1 MDKRIKPMD
10 ELTDEQKTVIAEAQ
24 KNFSD
29 LKNSNVVF
37 TDAHMD
43 LLFGQA
49 RSMNG
54 WQDKEVSDDMVKS
67 LYELDKMGPTSTNG
81 CPGRCIFIKSQE
93 QKEKLEPALL
103 PNNVP
108 KVMSAPVIA
117 IIGYDLDFSD
127 HMTKLFPHMDVT
139 PMYKGNDEMNVST
152 AFRNSS
158 LQGAYLMMVARAMG
172 LDCGPM
178 SGFNN
183 QLVDETFFLDTN
195 IKSNFL
201 CCIGYGDSTKIFQ
214 RLPRLD
220 FDEVCK
226 II

>member
-1 MDKRIKPMD
+1 MI
-10 ELTDEQKTVIAEAQ
+10 ELTDDQKKAVATAQ
-24 KNFSD
+24 ETFSN
-29 LKNSNVVF
+29 LKNN
-37 TDAHMD
+37 TDSLNETQLN
-43 LLFGQA
+43 LLFGEA

-54 WQDKEVSDDMVKS
+54 WQEKDVSDELIRS
-67 LYELDKMGPTSTNG
+67 IYELTKMGPTSTNC
-81 CPGRCIFIKSQE
+81 CPARFKFIKSEE
-93 QKEKLEPALL
+93 QKLKLKESLL
-103 PNNVP
+103 PNNID

-117 IIGYDLDFSD
+117 IIGFDLDFSD
-127 HMTKLFPHMDVT
+127 NMGKLFPHMDVT
-139 PMYKGNDEMNVST
+139 PMYKGNEIMNHST

-158 LQGAYLMMVARAMG
+158 LQGAYFMMVSRALG

-183 QLVDETFFLDTN
+183 AMVDEVFFNGTN

-201 CCIGYGDSTKIFQ
+201 CCIGYGDPSKIFM

-220 FDEVCK
+220 FDEVCE

>member
-1 MDKRIKPMD
+1 MV
-10 ELTDEQKTVIAEAQ
+10 ELTDDQKIAVAAAQ
-24 KNFSD
+24 ETFSN
-29 LKNSNVVF
+29 LKNNNEALNDSQLN
-37 TDAHMD
+37 
-43 LLFGQA
+43 LLFGEA

-54 WQDKEVSDDMVKS
+54 WQDKDVSEELIRS
-67 LYELDKMGPTSTNG
+67 IYELTKMGPTSTNC
-81 CPGRCIFIKSQE
+81 CPARFKFIKSEE
-93 QKEKLEPALL
+93 QKLKLKESLL
-103 PNNVP
+103 PNNID

-117 IIGYDLDFSD
+117 IIGFDLDFSD
-127 HMTKLFPHMDVT
+127 NMGKLFPHMDVA
-139 PMYKGNDEMNVST
+139 PMYKNNEIMNHST

-158 LQGAYLMMVARAMG
+158 LQGAYFMMVSRALG

-183 QLVDETFFLDTN
+183 AVVDEVFFSETN

-201 CCIGYGDSTKIFQ
+201 CCIGYGDPSKIFM

-220 FDEVCK
+220 FNEVCE

>member
-1 MDKRIKPMD
+1 MI
-10 ELTDEQKTVIAEAQ
+10 ELTDEQKNAVAKAQ
-24 KNFSD
+24 STFTD
-29 LKNSNVVF
+29 LKDNS
-37 TDAHMD
+37 DPLSDKQLA
-43 LLFGQA
+43 LLFGEA

-67 LYELDKMGPTSTNG
+67 IYELTKMGPTSTNC
-81 CPGRCIFIKSQE
+81 CPARFKFIKSDD
-93 QKEKLEPALL
+93 QKQLLKEALL
-103 PNNVP
+103 PNNVD

-127 HMTKLFPHMDVT
+127 NMSKLFPHMDVA
-139 PMYKGNDEMNVST
+139 PMYKGNAEFNQAT

-158 LQGAYLMMVARAMG
+158 LQGAYFMMVSRALG

-183 QLVDETFFLDTN
+183 DLVDQTFFKDTN

-201 CCIGYGDSTKIFQ
+201 CCIGYGDPSKIFM

-220 FDEVCK
+220 FDDACE
-226 II
+226 IL

>member
-1 MDKRIKPMD
+1 MMLDD
-10 ELTDEQKTVIAEAQ
+10 LTDKQKQIVAAAQ
-24 KNFSD
+24 EKFKD
-29 LKNSNVVF
+29 LKDRTNPLDEEGLN
-37 TDAHMD
+37 
-43 LLFGQA
+43 LIFGEA

-54 WQDKEVSDDMVKS
+54 WQNKAVSDVMIHS
-67 LYELDKMGPTSTNG
+67 LYDLVKMGPTSTN
-81 CPGRCIFIKSQE
+81 CSPARFVFVKSE
-93 QKEKLEPALL
+93 VEKAKLESALM
-103 PNNVP
+103 PNNIP
-108 KVMSAPVIA
+108 KVMTAPVVA
-117 IIGYDLDFSD
+117 IIAYDLDFSD
-127 HMTKLFPHMDVT
+127 HMTKLFPHMDVA

-178 SGFNN
+178 SGFDN
-183 QLVDETFFLDTN
+183 QLIDETFFSDTN

>member
-1 MDKRIKPMD
+1 MI
-10 ELTDEQKTVIAEAQ
+10 ELSEEQKKAVADAQ
-24 KNFSD
+24 ETFIE
-29 LKNSNVVF
+29 LKDSSKPLNNEQLN
-37 TDAHMD
+37 

-54 WQDKEVSDDMVKS
+54 WQDKEVSDGMVKS
-67 LYELDKMGPTSTNG
+67 IYELTKMGPTSTNC
-81 CPGRCIFIKSQE
+81 CPARFKFIKSDE
-93 QKEKLEPALL
+93 AKENLKEALL

-108 KVMSAPVIA
+108 KVMTAPVIA
-117 IIGYDLDFSD
+117 LIGYDLDFAD
-127 HMTKLFPHMDVT
+127 NMGKLFPHMDVA
-139 PMYKGNDEMNVST
+139 PMYKNNDEMNTST

-158 LQGAYLMMVARAMG
+158 LQGAYFMMVSRALG

-183 QLVDETFFLDTN
+183 QLVDEKFFAGTN

-201 CCIGYGDSTKIFQ
+201 CCIGYGDPSKIFM

-220 FDEVCK
+220 FEDVCE

>member
-1 MDKRIKPMD
+1 MLDD
-10 ELTDEQKTVIAEAQ
+10 LTEEQKQIVTAAQ
-24 KNFSD
+24 EQFND
-29 LKNSNVVF
+29 LKERTNPLDEEALNLVF
-37 TDAHMD
+37 
-43 LLFGQA
+43 GEA

-54 WQDKEVSDDMVKS
+54 WQDKDVSDAMIRS
-67 LYELDKMGPTSTNG
+67 LYDLTKMGPTSTN
-81 CPGRCIFIKSQE
+81 CSPARFVFVKSE
-93 QKEKLEPALL
+93 AEKVKFEPALL
-103 PNNVP
+103 PNNIS
-108 KVMSAPVIA
+108 KVMTAPVVA

-127 HMTKLFPHMDVT
+127 HMTKLFPHMDVA
-139 PMYKGNDEMNVST
+139 PMYKGNNEMNVST

-183 QLVDETFFLDTN
+183 QLVDETFFSDTN

>member
-1 MDKRIKPMD
+1 MV
-10 ELTDEQKTVIAEAQ
+10 ELTDDQKIAVAAAQ
-24 KNFSD
+24 ETFSN
-29 LKNSNVVF
+29 LKNNNELPNESQLN
-37 TDAHMD
+37 
-43 LLFGQA
+43 LLFGEA

-54 WQDKEVSDDMVKS
+54 WQDREVSDDMIKS
-67 LYELDKMGPTSTNG
+67 IYNLTKMGPTSTNC
-81 CPGRCIFIKSQE
+81 CPARFKFIKSE
-93 QKEKLEPALL
+93 DQKLKLKESLL
-103 PNNVP
+103 PNNID

-117 IIGYDLDFSD
+117 IIGFDLDFSNNMD
-127 HMTKLFPHMDVT
+127 KLFPHMDVA
-139 PMYKGNDEMNVST
+139 PMYKNNEIMNHST

-158 LQGAYLMMVARAMG
+158 LQGAYFMMVSRALG

-183 QLVDETFFLDTN
+183 AIVDEVFFSGTN

-201 CCIGYGDSTKIFQ
+201 CCIGYGDPSKIFM

-220 FDEVCK
+220 FNEVCE

>member
-1 MDKRIKPMD
+1 MLDD
-10 ELTDEQKTVIAEAQ
+10 LTEEQKQIVTAAQ
-24 KNFSD
+24 EKFKD
-29 LKNSNVVF
+29 LKERTNPLDEEALNLVF
-37 TDAHMD
+37 
-43 LLFGQA
+43 GEA

-54 WQDKEVSDDMVKS
+54 WQDKDVSDAMIHS
-67 LYELDKMGPTSTNG
+67 LYDLTKMGPTSTN
-81 CPGRCIFIKSQE
+81 CSPARFVFVKSE
-93 QKEKLEPALL
+93 AEKAKFEPALL
-103 PNNVP
+103 PNNIS
-108 KVMSAPVIA
+108 KVMTAPVVA

-127 HMTKLFPHMDVT
+127 HMTKLFPHMDVA

-158 LQGAYLMMVARAMG
+158 LQGAYFMMVARAMG

-183 QLVDETFFLDTN
+183 QLVDETFFSDTN

>member
-1 MDKRIKPMD
+1 MI
-10 ELTDEQKTVIAEAQ
+10 ELTDDQKKAVAAAQ
-24 KNFSD
+24 ETFST
-29 LKNSNVVF
+29 LKNN
-37 TDAHMD
+37 TDSLTESQLN
-43 LLFGQA
+43 LLFGEA

-54 WQDKEVSDDMVKS
+54 WQDKDVSDELIRS
-67 LYELDKMGPTSTNG
+67 IYELTKMGPTSTNC
-81 CPGRCIFIKSQE
+81 CPARFKFIKSEE
-93 QKEKLEPALL
+93 QKLKLKESLL
-103 PNNVP
+103 PNNID

-117 IIGYDLDFSD
+117 IIGFDLDFSD
-127 HMTKLFPHMDVT
+127 NMGKLFPHMDVT
-139 PMYKGNDEMNVST
+139 PMYKGDEIMNHST

-158 LQGAYLMMVARAMG
+158 LQGAYFMMVSRALG

-183 QLVDETFFLDTN
+183 VMVDEVFFNGTN

-201 CCIGYGDSTKIFQ
+201 CCIGYGDPSKIFM

-220 FDEVCK
+220 FDEVCE

>member
-1 MDKRIKPMD
+1 MI
-10 ELTDEQKTVIAEAQ
+10 ELTDEQKKAVAEAQ
-24 KNFSD
+24 STFTD
-29 LKNSNVVF
+29 LKNNS
-37 TDAHMD
+37 DPLSDKQLA
-43 LLFGQA
+43 LLFGEA

-54 WQDKEVSDDMVKS
+54 WQDKAVSDDMVKS
-67 LYELDKMGPTSTNG
+67 IYELTKMGPTSTNC
-81 CPGRCIFIKSQE
+81 CPARFKFIKSDE
-93 QKEKLEPALL
+93 QKQLLKEALL
-103 PNNVP
+103 PNNVD

-127 HMTKLFPHMDVT
+127 NMSKLFPHMDVA
-139 PMYKGNDEMNVST
+139 PMYKGNAEFNQAT

-158 LQGAYLMMVARAMG
+158 LQGAYFMMVSRALG

-183 QLVDETFFLDTN
+183 DLVDQTFFKDTN

-201 CCIGYGDSTKIFQ
+201 CCIGYGDPSKIFM

-220 FDEVCK
+220 FNDACE
-226 II
+226 IL

>member
-1 MDKRIKPMD
+1 MI
-10 ELTDEQKTVIAEAQ
+10 ELTDEQKKAVAKAQ
-24 KNFSD
+24 STFTD
-29 LKNSNVVF
+29 LKDNSDPLN
-37 TDAHMD
+37 DKQLA
-43 LLFGQA
+43 LLFGEA

-67 LYELDKMGPTSTNG
+67 IYELTKMGPTSTNC
-81 CPGRCIFIKSQE
+81 CPARFKFIKSDN
-93 QKEKLEPALL
+93 QKQLLKEALL
-103 PNNVP
+103 PNNID

-127 HMTKLFPHMDVT
+127 NMGKLFPHMDIA
-139 PMYKGNDEMNVST
+139 PMYKGNAEFNQAT

-158 LQGAYLMMVARAMG
+158 LQGAYFMMVSRALG

-183 QLVDETFFLDTN
+183 DLVDKTFFKDTN

-201 CCIGYGDSTKIFQ
+201 CCIGFGDASKIFM
-214 RLPRLD
+214 RLPRLN
-220 FDEVCK
+220 FDDVCE
-226 II
+226 IL

>member
-1 MDKRIKPMD
+1 MI
-10 ELTDEQKTVIAEAQ
+10 ELTDDQKKAVTAAQ
-24 KNFSD
+24 ETFSN
-29 LKNSNVVF
+29 LKNN
-37 TDAHMD
+37 TDSLNETQLN
-43 LLFGQA
+43 LLFGEA

-54 WQDKEVSDDMVKS
+54 WQNKDVSDDLIKS
-67 LYELDKMGPTSTNG
+67 IYELTKMGPTSTNC
-81 CPGRCIFIKSQE
+81 CPARFKFIKSE
-93 QKEKLEPALL
+93 DQKLKLKESLL
-103 PNNVP
+103 PNNID

-117 IIGYDLDFSD
+117 IIGFDLDFADNMS
-127 HMTKLFPHMDVT
+127 KLFPHMDVA
-139 PMYKGNDEMNVST
+139 PMYKGNEIMNHST

-158 LQGAYLMMVARAMG
+158 LQGAYFMMVSRALG

-183 QLVDETFFLDTN
+183 ALVDEIFFNGTN

-201 CCIGYGDSTKIFQ
+201 CCIGYGDPSKIFM

-220 FDEVCK
+220 FDEVCE

>member
-1 MDKRIKPMD
+1 MI
-10 ELTDEQKTVIAEAQ
+10 ELTDEQKNAVAKAQ
-24 KNFSD
+24 STFTD
-29 LKNSNVVF
+29 LKNNS
-37 TDAHMD
+37 DPLSDKQLA
-43 LLFGQA
+43 LLFGEA

-54 WQDKEVSDDMVKS
+54 WQDKEVSNDMVKS
-67 LYELDKMGPTSTNG
+67 IYELTKMGPTSTNC
-81 CPGRCIFIKSQE
+81 CPARFKFIKSDD
-93 QKEKLEPALL
+93 QKQLLKEALL
-103 PNNVP
+103 PNNVD

-127 HMTKLFPHMDVT
+127 NMSKLFPHMDVA
-139 PMYKGNDEMNVST
+139 PMYKSNAEFNQAT

-158 LQGAYLMMVARAMG
+158 LQGAYFMMVSRALG

-183 QLVDETFFLDTN
+183 DLVDQTFFKDTN

-201 CCIGYGDSTKIFQ
+201 CCIGYGDPSKIFM

-220 FDEVCK
+220 FDDACE
-226 II
+226 IL

>member
-1 MDKRIKPMD
+1 MLDD
-10 ELTDEQKTVIAEAQ
+10 LTEEQKQIVTAAQ
-24 KNFSD
+24 EQFKD
-29 LKNSNVVF
+29 LKERTNPLDEEALNLVF
-37 TDAHMD
+37 
-43 LLFGQA
+43 GEA

-54 WQDKEVSDDMVKS
+54 WQDKDVSDAMIRS
-67 LYELDKMGPTSTNG
+67 LYDLTKMGPTSTN
-81 CPGRCIFIKSQE
+81 CSPARFVFVKSE
-93 QKEKLEPALL
+93 AEKAKLESALL
-103 PNNVP
+103 PNNIS
-108 KVMSAPVIA
+108 KVMTAPVVA
-117 IIGYDLDFSD
+117 IIAYDLDFSD
-127 HMTKLFPHMDVT
+127 HMTKLFPHMDVA

-178 SGFNN
+178 SGFDN
-183 QLVDETFFLDTN
+183 QLVDETFFSDTN

>member
-1 MDKRIKPMD
+1 MLDD
-10 ELTDEQKTVIAEAQ
+10 LTEEQKQIVTAAQ
-24 KNFSD
+24 EKFKD
-29 LKNSNVVF
+29 LKERTNPLDEEALNLVF
-37 TDAHMD
+37 
-43 LLFGQA
+43 GEA

-54 WQDKEVSDDMVKS
+54 WQDKDVSDAMIRS
-67 LYELDKMGPTSTNG
+67 LYDLTKMGPTSTN
-81 CPGRCIFIKSQE
+81 CSPARFVFVKSE
-93 QKEKLEPALL
+93 AEKAKLESTLM
-103 PNNVP
+103 PNNIS
-108 KVMSAPVIA
+108 KVMTAPVVA
-117 IIGYDLDFSD
+117 IIAYDLDFSD
-127 HMTKLFPHMDVT
+127 HMTKLFPHMDVA

-178 SGFNN
+178 SGFDN
-183 QLVDETFFLDTN
+183 QLIDETFFSDTN

>member
-1 MDKRIKPMD
+1 MLDD
-10 ELTDEQKTVIAEAQ
+10 LTEEQKQIVTAAQ
-24 KNFSD
+24 EKFKD
-29 LKNSNVVF
+29 LKERTNPLDEEALNLVF
-37 TDAHMD
+37 
-43 LLFGQA
+43 GEA

-54 WQDKEVSDDMVKS
+54 WQDKDVSDAMIRS
-67 LYELDKMGPTSTNG
+67 LYDLIKMGPTSTN
-81 CPGRCIFIKSQE
+81 CSPARFVFVKSE
-93 QKEKLEPALL
+93 AEKAKFEPALL
-103 PNNVP
+103 PNNIS
-108 KVMSAPVIA
+108 KVMTAPVVA

-127 HMTKLFPHMDVT
+127 HMTKLFPHMDVA

-158 LQGAYLMMVARAMG
+158 LQGAYFMMVARAMG

-183 QLVDETFFLDTN
+183 QLVDETFFSDTN

>member
-1 MDKRIKPMD
+1 MLDD
-10 ELTDEQKTVIAEAQ
+10 LTEEQKQIVTAAQ
-24 KNFSD
+24 EKFKD
-29 LKNSNVVF
+29 LKERTNPLDEEALN
-37 TDAHMD
+37 
-43 LLFGQA
+43 LIFGEA

-54 WQDKEVSDDMVKS
+54 WQDKDVSDAMIHS
-67 LYELDKMGPTSTNG
+67 LYDLTKMGPTSTN
-81 CPGRCIFIKSQE
+81 CSPARFVFVKSE
-93 QKEKLEPALL
+93 AEKVKFEPALL
-103 PNNVP
+103 PNNIS
-108 KVMSAPVIA
+108 KVMTAPVVA

-127 HMTKLFPHMDVT
+127 HMTKLFPHMDVA
-139 PMYKGNDEMNVST
+139 PMYKSNNEMNVST

-183 QLVDETFFLDTN
+183 QLVDETFFSDTN

>member
-1 MDKRIKPMD
+1 MMLDD
-10 ELTDEQKTVIAEAQ
+10 LTDKQKQIVAAAQ
-24 KNFSD
+24 EKFKD
-29 LKNSNVVF
+29 LKDRTNPLDEEGLN
-37 TDAHMD
+37 
-43 LLFGQA
+43 LIFGEA

-54 WQDKEVSDDMVKS
+54 WQNKAVSDVMIHS
-67 LYELDKMGPTSTNG
+67 LYDLVKMGPTSTN
-81 CPGRCIFIKSQE
+81 CSPARFIFVKSE
-93 QKEKLEPALL
+93 AEKAKLESALL
-103 PNNVP
+103 PNNIP
-108 KVMSAPVIA
+108 KVMTAPVVA
-117 IIGYDLDFSD
+117 IIAYDLDFSD
-127 HMTKLFPHMDVT
+127 HMTKLFPHMDVA

-178 SGFNN
+178 SGFDN
-183 QLVDETFFLDTN
+183 QLIDETFFSDTN

-214 RLPRLD
+214 RLPRLN

>member
-1 MDKRIKPMD
+1 MLDD
-10 ELTDEQKTVIAEAQ
+10 LTEEQKQIVTAAQ
-24 KNFSD
+24 EKFKD
-29 LKNSNVVF
+29 LKERTNPLDEEALN
-37 TDAHMD
+37 
-43 LLFGQA
+43 LIFGEA

-54 WQDKEVSDDMVKS
+54 WQDKDVSDAMIRS
-67 LYELDKMGPTSTNG
+67 LYDLTKMGPTSTN
-81 CPGRCIFIKSQE
+81 CSPARFVFVKSE
-93 QKEKLEPALL
+93 AEKVKFEPALL
-103 PNNVP
+103 PNNIS
-108 KVMSAPVIA
+108 KVMTAPVVA

-127 HMTKLFPHMDVT
+127 HMTKLFPHMDVA

-158 LQGAYLMMVARAMG
+158 LQGAYFMMVARAMG

-183 QLVDETFFLDTN
+183 QLVDETFFSDTN

>member
-1 MDKRIKPMD
+1 MI
-10 ELTDEQKTVIAEAQ
+10 ELTDEQKNAVAKAQ
-24 KNFSD
+24 STFTD
-29 LKNSNVVF
+29 LKNNS
-37 TDAHMD
+37 DPLSDKQLA
-43 LLFGQA
+43 LLFGEA

-54 WQDKEVSDDMVKS
+54 WQDKEVSNDMVKS
-67 LYELDKMGPTSTNG
+67 IYELTKMGPTSTNC
-81 CPGRCIFIKSQE
+81 CPARFKFIKSDD
-93 QKEKLEPALL
+93 QKQLLKEALL
-103 PNNVP
+103 PNNVD

-127 HMTKLFPHMDVT
+127 NMSKLFPHMDVG
-139 PMYKGNDEMNVST
+139 PMYKGNAEFNQAT

-158 LQGAYLMMVARAMG
+158 LQGAYFMMVSRALG

-183 QLVDETFFLDTN
+183 DLVDQTFFKDTN

-201 CCIGYGDSTKIFQ
+201 CCIGYGDPSKILM

-220 FDEVCK
+220 FDDACE
-226 II
+226 IL

>member
-1 MDKRIKPMD
+1 MKMI
-10 ELTDEQKTVIAEAQ
+10 EFSEEQKLAISKAQ
-24 KNFSD
+24 ETFSKIKEDAD
-29 LKNSNVVF
+29 LLNDKQL
-37 TDAHMD
+37 D

-54 WQDKEVSDDMVKS
+54 WKDQDVSNEILYS
-67 LYELDKMGPTSTNG
+67 LYELTKMGPTSTNS
-81 CPGRCIFIKSQE
+81 CPARFVFIKSDE
-93 QKEKLEPALL
+93 MKEKIKPALL
-103 PNNVP
+103 PNNVD
-108 KVMSAPVIA
+108 KCMTAPVIT

-127 HMTKLFPHMDVT
+127 HMGKLFPHMDVA
-139 PMYKGNDEMNVST
+139 PMYKGNSDMNFAT

-158 LQGAYLMMVARAMG
+158 LQGAYLMVVARALG

-183 QLVDETFFLDTN
+183 ELVDEQFFSGTN

-201 CCIGYGDSTKIFQ
+201 CCLGYGDPSKIFF
-214 RLPRLD
+214 RLPRFD

-226 II
+226 IV

>member
-1 MDKRIKPMD
+1 MI
-10 ELTDEQKTVIAEAQ
+10 ELTDDQKKAVAAAQ
-24 KNFSD
+24 ETFSN
-29 LKNSNVVF
+29 LKNN
-37 TDAHMD
+37 TDSLTESQLN
-43 LLFGQA
+43 LLFGEA

-54 WQDKEVSDDMVKS
+54 WQDKDVSD
-67 LYELDKMGPTSTNG
+67 ELIRSIYKLTKMGPTSTNC
-81 CPGRCIFIKSQE
+81 CPARFKFIKSDE
-93 QKEKLEPALL
+93 QKLKLKESLL
-103 PNNVP
+103 PNNID

-117 IIGYDLDFSD
+117 IIGFDLDFSD
-127 HMTKLFPHMDVT
+127 NMGKLFPHMDVA
-139 PMYKGNDEMNVST
+139 PMYKGNEIMNHST

-158 LQGAYLMMVARAMG
+158 LQGAYFMMVSRALG

-183 QLVDETFFLDTN
+183 AMVDEIFFNGTN

-201 CCIGYGDSTKIFQ
+201 CCIGYGDPSKIFM

-220 FDEVCK
+220 FEEVCE

>member
-1 MDKRIKPMD
+1 MLDD
-10 ELTDEQKTVIAEAQ
+10 LTEEQKQIVTAAQ
-24 KNFSD
+24 EKFKD
-29 LKNSNVVF
+29 LKERTNPLDEEALN
-37 TDAHMD
+37 
-43 LLFGQA
+43 LIFGEA

-54 WQDKEVSDDMVKS
+54 WQDKDVSDAMIHS
-67 LYELDKMGPTSTNG
+67 LYDLTKMGPTSTN
-81 CPGRCIFIKSQE
+81 CSPARFVFVKSE
-93 QKEKLEPALL
+93 AEKVKFEPALL
-103 PNNVP
+103 PNNIS
-108 KVMSAPVIA
+108 KVMTAPVVA

-127 HMTKLFPHMDVT
+127 HMTKLFPHMDVA

-183 QLVDETFFLDTN
+183 QLVDETFFSNTN
-195 IKSNFL
+195 VKSNFL
-201 CCIGYGDSTKIFQ
+201 CCIGYGDSSKIFQ

>member
-1 MDKRIKPMD
+1 MI
-10 ELTDEQKTVIAEAQ
+10 ELTDEQKNAVAKAQ
-24 KNFSD
+24 TTFTD
-29 LKNSNVVF
+29 LKNNS
-37 TDAHMD
+37 DPLSDKQLA
-43 LLFGQA
+43 LLFGEA

-54 WQDKEVSDDMVKS
+54 WQDKEISDAMIMS
-67 LYELDKMGPTSTNG
+67 IYELTKMGPTSTNC
-81 CPGRCIFIKSQE
+81 CPARFKFIKSDD
-93 QKEKLEPALL
+93 QKQLLKEALL
-103 PNNVP
+103 PNNVD

-127 HMTKLFPHMDVT
+127 NMSKLFPHMDVA
-139 PMYKGNDEMNVST
+139 PMYKGNAEFNQAT

-158 LQGAYLMMVARAMG
+158 LQGAYFMMVSRALG

-183 QLVDETFFLDTN
+183 DLVDQTFFKDTN

-201 CCIGYGDSTKIFQ
+201 CCIGYGDPSKIFM

-220 FDEVCK
+220 FDDACE
-226 II
+226 IL

>member
-1 MDKRIKPMD
+1 MIEFSEKQKKAVAAAQATFTQLKDSSKP
-10 ELTDEQKTVIAEAQ
+10 LNDEQL
-24 KNFSD
+24 N
-29 LKNSNVVF
+29 
-37 TDAHMD
+37 

-67 LYELDKMGPTSTNG
+67 IYELTKMGPTSTNC
-81 CPGRCIFIKSQE
+81 CPARFKFIKSDE
-93 QKEKLEPALL
+93 QKQILKEALL
-103 PNNVP
+103 PNNVD

-117 IIGYDLDFSD
+117 LIGYDLDFSD
-127 HMTKLFPHMDVT
+127 NMGKLFPHMDIAA
-139 PMYKGNDEMNVST
+139 MYKGNADFNQAT

-158 LQGAYLMMVARAMG
+158 LQGAYFMMVSRAHG

-183 QLVDETFFLDTN
+183 AMVDEIFFNGTN

-201 CCIGYGDSTKIFQ
+201 VVLVMGTHLKY
-214 RLPRLD
+214 L
-220 FDEVCK
+220 
-226 II
+226 

>member
-1 MDKRIKPMD
+1 MV
-10 ELTDEQKTVIAEAQ
+10 ELTDDQKIAVAAAQ
-24 KNFSD
+24 ETFSN
-29 LKNSNVVF
+29 LKNNNESLNESQLN
-37 TDAHMD
+37 
-43 LLFGQA
+43 LLFGEA

-54 WQDKEVSDDMVKS
+54 WQDREVSDDMIKS
-67 LYELDKMGPTSTNG
+67 IYNLTKMGPTSTNC
-81 CPGRCIFIKSQE
+81 CPARFKFIKSE
-93 QKEKLEPALL
+93 DQKLKLKESLL
-103 PNNVP
+103 PNNID

-117 IIGYDLDFSD
+117 IIGFDLDFSNN
-127 HMTKLFPHMDVT
+127 MGKLFPHMDVA
-139 PMYKGNDEMNVST
+139 PMYKNNEFMNHST

-158 LQGAYLMMVARAMG
+158 LQGAYFMMVSRALG

-183 QLVDETFFLDTN
+183 EIVDEVFFSGTN

-201 CCIGYGDSTKIFQ
+201 CCIGYGDPSKIFM

-220 FDEVCK
+220 FNEVCE